1 MLALIRRLVAL
12 LVLLAF
18 AALCSGA
25 VPEAYTMWLSGTPKV
40 QFIPLLLSALHG
52 CAVAIG
58 VLGALMLLTRL
69 FGRVYCSWLCP
80 LGILQDIVNRL
91 VRPRGMKAA
100 RYTPNH
106 PLIRACFALLAAL
119 SLCCG
124 ASLVFAALDPYTS
137 AALAFGTLKH
147 LLLTGAGEEAGAWRM
162 GLGLILLCLALP
174 LGMAA
179 WRGRLY
185 CNTVCPVGA
194 VLGLLAR
201 YAPFAPKI
209 DKAVCRRCGACLKSC
224 KAHAIDLKR
233 GHIDRTRCVGCY
245 DCTAVCQHGA
255 LTLRPKRT
263 AATAPAEE
271 PPADPTRRAVLGLG
285 ALGLASA
292 LLPLPVHGE
301 EEQGESRSDGDKLP
315 ILPPGA
321 GEDRARFL
329 EICTGCGLCIANC
342 PTGVLRP
349 SLTAHGWNGFLKP
362 YLDIRPADPHG
373 LEEGRFCRFDC
384 NRCSSLC
391 PTGALAPLSLAQKQR
406 TRIALAQHTPARCI
420 PWQTGYECG
429 HCAAACPTQAL
440 TLRTATVPLREHPE
454 ACTACRRCV
463 RVCPQGAITLVSA
476 PTSENPDRRV
486 AELDYAKCIG
496 CGACAAA
503 CRRHHVIR
511 AVTTQVPTLDPER
524 CIGCGACTAHC
535 PATPQAAVE
544 TRAREGG
551 DK

>member
-1 MLALIRRLVAL
+1 MLARIRRIVAL
-12 LVLLAF
+12 MVLLAF

-25 VPEAYTMWLSGTPKV
+25 VPEMYTMWLSGTPRV
-40 QFIPLLLSALHG
+40 QFIPLLLSSLSG
-52 CAVAIG
+52 SAVAIG
-58 VLGALMLLTRL
+58 VLSALMLLTRL

-119 SLCCG
+119 ALCSG

-147 LLLTGAGEEAGAWRM
+147 LLLTGAEGDAVAWCM

-185 CNTVCPVGA
+185 CNTICPVGA
-194 VLGLLAR
+194 ALGLLAR
-201 YAPFAPKI
+201 FAPFAPKI
-209 DKAVCRRCGACLKSC
+209 DKDKCRRCGACLRTC
-224 KAHAIDLKR
+224 KAHAIDLKH

-255 LTLRPKRT
+255 LTLRPT
-263 AATAPAEE
+263 PAAAPAPAEE

-292 LLPLPVHGE
+292 LFPLPAKGE
-301 EEQGESRSDGDKLP
+301 EEAADGEPTNALP

-321 GEDRARFL
+321 GENRARFL
-329 EICTGCGLCIANC
+329 EVCTGCGLCIANC
-342 PTGVLRP
+342 PTEVLRP
-349 SLTAHGWNGFLKP
+349 SLTAHGFNGFLKP
-362 YLDIRPADPHG
+362 FVDIRPADPHG
-373 LEEGRFCRFDC
+373 LSEGRFCRFDC

-391 PTGALAPLSLAQKQR
+391 PTGALTPLSLAEKQK
-406 TRIALAQHTPARCI
+406 TRIALARHTPARCI

-429 HCAAACPTQAL
+429 HCADACPTKAL

-476 PTSENPDRRV
+476 PTAENPERRV
-486 AELDYAKCIG
+486 AEIDYGKCIG

-503 CRRHHVIR
+503 CRRRHVIR
-511 AVTTQVPTLDPER
+511 AVTTQVPTLNPEL

-544 TRAREGG
+544 TRAIGRF